1 MGTSGTKNAIDKHHI
16 FPKNYLTGIGFDSD
30 RDRNQIANFTYL
42 DYATNIEIYN
52 YVTAL
57 KQLDI
62 SYDQKLIFN
71 RMKSGLES
79 EKYIASLK
87 SELDG
92 AIIIVNDISCGVVPI
107 DADVREWRECV
118 GRVCAM
124 LARSAERV
132 IRIFCGLPQVIK

>member
-1 MGTSGTKNAIDKHHI
+1 MILIIGGAYQGKLEYAKNEYLLTDGDVFFCENVTYIDTSKHI
-16 FPKNYLTGIGFDSD
+16 VYEL
-30 RDRNQIANFTYL
+30 
-42 DYATNIEIYN
+42 E
-52 YVTAL
+52 
-57 KQLDI
+57 
-62 SYDQKLIFN
+62 KLIFN

>member
-1 MGTSGTKNAIDKHHI
+1 MILIIGGAYQGKLEYAKNEYLLTDADVFFCENETYIDTSKHI
-16 FPKNYLTGIGFDSD
+16 VYEL
-30 RDRNQIANFTYL
+30 
-42 DYATNIEIYN
+42 E
-52 YVTAL
+52 
-57 KQLDI
+57 
-62 SYDQKLIFN
+62 KLIFN

>member
-1 MGTSGTKNAIDKHHI
+1 MILIIGGAYQGKLEYAKNEYLLTDGDVFFCENKTYIDTSKHI
-16 FPKNYLTGIGFDSD
+16 VYEL
-30 RDRNQIANFTYL
+30 
-42 DYATNIEIYN
+42 E
-52 YVTAL
+52 
-57 KQLDI
+57 
-62 SYDQKLIFN
+62 KLIFN

-92 AIIIVNDISCGVVPI
+92 AIIIVNDISWGVVPI
-107 DADVREWRECV
+107 DADVREGRECV